1 MDEDIL
7 LHIVCLAYNQKDYI
21 RECLD
26 GFVMQKTNFRF
37 NAIVHDDASTDGTA
51 DIIREYAEKYPDII
65 VPVFEE
71 KNQFFTGH
79 IYDKVFPLVTGKYV
93 AQCEGD
99 DYWVDPYKLQKQ
111 VDYLEE
117 HPDCTASCHRYY
129 VREENENELTLQANK
144 FFDSEEGRGKDCFEF
159 DKKYLFEVEGVMQT
173 LSMVFRTKEIP
184 GLVKFATEGKYLM
197 FRDVHIFYYLISG
210 GYGVCHSFVGGVYR
224 HNKGGIY
231 SSKSLREQYFINSRV
246 YLELALNT
254 KSFLMLKSSFKQYL
268 HGVTGKTRMTPIFV
282 LTINNWLHKNHTFR
296 MVL

>member
-1 MDEDIL
+1 MNQEVL
-7 LHIVCLAYNQKDYI
+7 LNIVCLAYNQKDYI

-51 DIIREYAEKYPDII
+51 DIIKEYAEKYPDII

-79 IYDKVFPLVTGKYV
+79 IYDKVLPLITGKYV

-99 DYWVDPYKLQKQ
+99 DYWVDPCKLQKQ

-117 HPDCTASCHRYY
+117 HPDCAASCHRYY
-129 VREENENELTLQANK
+129 VREGNEKELTLPGNK
-144 FFDSEEGRGKDCFEF
+144 FFDSKEGRGKDCFVF
-159 DKKYLFEVEGVMQT
+159 DKKYLFEVDGVMHT

-184 GLVKFATEGKYLM
+184 GLVNFATEGRFPM
-197 FRDVHIFYYLISG
+197 FRDVHIFYYLISC

-224 HNKGGIY
+224 RNNGGIY
-231 SSKSLREQYFINSRV
+231 CSKSLREQYFVNSRV
-246 YLELALNT
+246 YLELALST
-254 KSFLMLKSSFKQYL
+254 KKLMMLKTSIKQFL
-268 HGVTGKTRMTPIFV
+268 HGVTGKRRLIPF
-282 LTINNWLHKNHTFR
+282 K
-296 MVL
+296 